1 MMYAT
6 KSLPPPATPP
16 PEQQIVI
23 SRETGLNPAYWT
35 TGGPVD
41 PNRQVP
47 ASLAR
52 PNPSV
57 SNCGLVIVQV
67 CFELKKHEIYVEAV
81 FVISGPRYLF
91 VRI

>member
-16 PEQQIVI
+16 PEQNVVVVNL
-23 SRETGLNPAYWT
+23 ENGLNQSYWT
-35 TGGPVD
+35 GGHLEAAQRPVST
-41 PNRQVP
+41 
-47 ASLAR
+47 SLAR

-67 CFELKKHEIYVEAV
+67 RKMIYFSIE
-81 FVISGPRYLF
+81 RL
-91 VRI
+91 VRCHLTK

>member
-16 PEQQIVI
+16 PEPNVLVVN
-23 SRETGLNPAYWT
+23 GLNPNYWT
-35 TGGPVD
+35 GNHLEAGPRPV
-41 PNRQVP
+41 
-47 ASLAR
+47 ATSLAR

-67 CFELKKHEIYVEAV
+67 KNVSET
-81 FVISGPRYLF
+81 
-91 VRI
+91 RIIFCNI